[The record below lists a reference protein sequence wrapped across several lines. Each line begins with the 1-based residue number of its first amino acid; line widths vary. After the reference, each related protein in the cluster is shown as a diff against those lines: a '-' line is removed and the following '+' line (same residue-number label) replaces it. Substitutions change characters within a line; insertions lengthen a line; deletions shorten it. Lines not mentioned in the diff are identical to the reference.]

1 MMLNPTV
8 PLRNFFETLQ
18 KLDPEGG
25 VPPPLG
31 PKPEGQSYE
40 KKVGPEGLKNRKSV
54 VQRLKNGQEMR
65 NDLAITLCFGT
76 FSYLD
81 R

>member
-8 PLRNFFETLQ
+8 TLRNFFETLQ

-25 VPPPLG
+25 VPPLG

-40 KKVGPEGLKNRKSV
+40 KKWGPGGSKNRKSV
-54 VQRLKNGQEMR
+54 VQRLQNGQEMR
-65 NDLAITLCFGT
+65 NDLAITLSWGT

-81 R
+81 L